1 MIDAILTA
9 AGIQHRRSRFAR
21 PPSGTYA
28 VFTDDITADGA
39 DDVVCLYSHEA
50 TVELYEPSPDDAAE
64 LAIESQL
71 SIRGIAWD
79 KQDRYWL
86 QTEQIYQTVYIFNFT
101 EKRRI

>member
-1 MIDAILTA
+1 MIDDILTA

-28 VFTDDITADGA
+28 VFVDDITADGA
-39 DDVVCLYSHEA
+39 DDVVCLYTHEA

-71 SIRGIAWD
+71 NARGIAWE
-79 KQDRYWL
+79 KQDRYWV
-86 QTEQIYQTVYIFNFT
+86 QEEQLYQVVYDFTFT
-101 EKRRI
+101 EKRRP